1 VLFDVVRVKELGRV
15 VPRHLVGRLRVVRGE
30 FHLADERVADLG
42 RFSRLA
48 TLQVV
53 GQGAQSLALYDA
65 ALMRADT
72 TRLVLSGFE
81 REWVDAQL
89 VDFSQTWV
97 MELASGDTAVA
108 TRGPPFPG

>member
-1 VLFDVVRVKELGRV
+1 M

-30 FHLADERVADLG
+30 FHLADERVPDLG
-42 RFSRLA
+42 RSSRVA
-48 TLQVV
+48 SLQVV
-53 GQGAQSLALYDA
+53 GQAKQRLALYDA
-65 ALMRADT
+65 ALMRADS

-81 REWVDAQL
+81 RELVNAQW

-97 MELASGDTAVA
+97 MQLPTPDPPCA

>member
-1 VLFDVVRVKELGRV
+1 MLFDVVRVKELGRV

-30 FHLADERVADLG
+30 FHLADERIPELG
-42 RFSRLA
+42 RSSRVASLQVQGDDAPRLA
-48 TLQVV
+48 LF
-53 GQGAQSLALYDA
+53 DA
-65 ALMRADT
+65 MLMRADA

-81 REWVDAQL
+81 RVWVDAQL

-97 MELASGDTAVA
+97 MELATGETACA